1 MFNWCE
7 LGSTFFD
14 TFVLSRF
21 KINILM
27 FSWYSATSARWSS
40 AGWLLDLLQVD
51 LLASGASLVWPRSG
65 RPRATKSS
73 RADEGLFWKSSWLL
87 LDGYSLYWRYFAI
100 PPHGYHPHV
109 LPLLGLH
116 DEPLHHHQAL
126 NRPNSLPQGEGWGR
140 LILASENPGN
150 KNSNQSLLTLNKQ
163 ITANDNFIFAT
174 LRLHGSRWLSKCIV
188 GLFWGTNLPPCWKF
202 VPQNSPTMHLTT
214 ILTQSSAQPQ
224 SGQYTCSITAI
235 ISVT

>member
-1 MFNWCE
+1 MFNSCE

-14 TFVLSRF
+14 TSVLSRF

-65 RPRATKSS
+65 DRERRSRPAPTKDFFESL
-73 RADEGLFWKSSWLL
+73 ADCIRWVQS
-87 LDGYSLYWRYFAI
+87 YWRNFAI
-100 PPHGYHPHV
+100 PPHGYHPHA

-116 DEPLHHHQAL
+116 DGPLHHHQGL
-126 NRPNSLPQGEGWGR
+126 NRPNLLPQGEGWGS

-150 KNSNQSLLTLNKQ
+150 KNSTQSLLTLNKQ
-163 ITANDNFIFAT
+163 ITSNDNFIFAT
-174 LRLHGSRWLSKCIV
+174 LKLHGSRWLSKCIV
-188 GLFWGTNLPPCWKF
+188 GLFWGSNLPPCWKF
-202 VPQNSPTMHLTT
+202 VP
-214 ILTQSSAQPQ
+214 
-224 SGQYTCSITAI
+224 
-235 ISVT
+235 

>member
-1 MFNWCE
+1 MIFSYFSALVVNWLIVRLATNRP
-7 LGSTFFD
+7 LGERSEPC
-14 TFVLSRF
+14 
-21 KINILM
+21 
-27 FSWYSATSARWSS
+27 
-40 AGWLLDLLQVD
+40 
-51 LLASGASLVWPRSG
+51 LAAKR

-87 LDGYSLYWRYFAI
+87 LDGYSLHWRNFAI
-100 PPHGYHPHV
+100 LPHGYHPHV

-174 LRLHGSRWLSKCIV
+174 LWDCFGGQICRHVENSSPK
-188 GLFWGTNLPPCWKF
+188 T
-202 VPQNSPTMHLTT
+202 VPQCTW
-214 ILTQSSAQPQ
+214 QP
-224 SGQYTCSITAI
+224 SWPDLPHNLKMANIHAPLRPLFLLLNAF
-235 ISVT
+235 

>member
-1 MFNWCE
+1 MWIGEYFFWYFCVI
-7 LGSTFFD
+7 TFQDKYFD
-14 TFVLSRF
+14 VLM
-21 KINILM
+21 I
-27 FSWYSATSARWSS
+27 FSYFSALVVSWLIVRLATSRPL
-40 AGWLLDLLQVD
+40 GERT
-51 LLASGASLVWPRSG
+51 SLVWPRSG

-87 LDGYSLYWRYFAI
+87 LDGYSLHWRNFAI

-116 DEPLHHHQAL
+116 DEPLHHHQGL
-126 NRPNSLPQGEGWGR
+126 NRPNSRPQGEGWGR

-188 GLFWGTNLPPCWKF
+188 GLFWGSNLPPCWKF
-202 VPQNSPTMHLTT
+202 VP
-214 ILTQSSAQPQ
+214 
-224 SGQYTCSITAI
+224 
-235 ISVT
+235 

>member
-1 MFNWCE
+1 MIFSYFSALVVSWLIVRLATNRP
-7 LGSTFFD
+7 LGERSEPC
-14 TFVLSRF
+14 
-21 KINILM
+21 
-27 FSWYSATSARWSS
+27 
-40 AGWLLDLLQVD
+40 
-51 LLASGASLVWPRSG
+51 LAPKR
-65 RPRATKSS
+65 RPPATKSS

-87 LDGYSLYWRYFAI
+87 LDGYSLHWRNFAI

-202 VPQNSPTMHLTT
+202 VPQNSPTMHLRT
-214 ILTQSSAQPQ
+214 ILTHSSAQPQ
-224 SGQYTCSITAI
+224 SGQHTCSITAI

>member
-1 MFNWCE
+1 MIFCY
-7 LGSTFFD
+7 
-14 TFVLSRF
+14 
-21 KINILM
+21 
-27 FSWYSATSARWSS
+27 FSA
-40 AGWLLDLLQVD
+40 
-51 LLASGASLVWPRSG
+51 LVV
-65 RPRATKSS
+65 
-73 RADEGLFWKSSWLL
+73 SWLIV
-87 LDGYSLYWRYFAI
+87 LDGYSLYWRNFAI

-126 NRPNSLPQGEGWGR
+126 NRPNSLPQGEGWGS

-150 KNSNQSLLTLNKQ
+150 KNSTQSLLTLNKQ
-163 ITANDNFIFAT
+163 ITSNDNFIFAT
-174 LRLHGSRWLSKCIV
+174 LKLHGSRLLSKCIV
-188 GLFWGTNLPPCWKF
+188 GLFWGSNLPPCWKL

-224 SGQYTCSITAI
+224 SGQHTCSITAI

>member
-1 MFNWCE
+1 M
-7 LGSTFFD
+7 
-14 TFVLSRF
+14 
-21 KINILM
+21 I
-27 FSWYSATSARWSS
+27 FSYFSA
-40 AGWLLDLLQVD
+40 
-51 LLASGASLVWPRSG
+51 LVV
-65 RPRATKSS
+65 
-73 RADEGLFWKSSWLL
+73 SWLIVRL
-87 LDGYSLYWRYFAI
+87 ATNRPLGERSEPCLAAKRPTASDEVVPRRRTFLKVLLIVLDGYSLYWRNFAI

-150 KNSNQSLLTLNKQ
+150 KNSTQSLLTLNKQ
-163 ITANDNFIFAT
+163 ITSNDNFAFAT
-174 LRLHGSRWLSKCIV
+174 LKLHGSRWLSKCIV
-188 GLFWGTNLPPCWKF
+188 ELFWGSNLPPCWKF

-214 ILTQSSAQPQ
+214 ILTQSCAKPQ